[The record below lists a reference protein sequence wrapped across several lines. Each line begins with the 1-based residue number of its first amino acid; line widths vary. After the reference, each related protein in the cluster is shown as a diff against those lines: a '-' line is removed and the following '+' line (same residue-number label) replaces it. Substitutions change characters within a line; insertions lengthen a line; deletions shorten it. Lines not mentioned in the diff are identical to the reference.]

1 MPSNLRATNWETT
14 DATGFQFTTQF
25 VNGNYTNFVTI
36 DPDGTRYTGFGG
48 IPGPLDRDPRL
59 GSTVPSLIE
68 DTNGNEISV
77 ATATENG
84 IPDVVTSWTDSMGRS
99 IPSPAASDLTSC
111 PTTPI
116 LPTTAWIWALAHA
129 PNG

>member
-1 MPSNLRATNWETT
+1 MGPVTPVSGGSPARWTAIHGSG
-14 DATGFQFTTQF
+14 AQFLLL
-25 VNGNYTNFVTI
+25 Y
-36 DPDGTRYTGFGG
+36 
-48 IPGPLDRDPRL
+48 
-59 GSTVPSLIE
+59 PSLIE